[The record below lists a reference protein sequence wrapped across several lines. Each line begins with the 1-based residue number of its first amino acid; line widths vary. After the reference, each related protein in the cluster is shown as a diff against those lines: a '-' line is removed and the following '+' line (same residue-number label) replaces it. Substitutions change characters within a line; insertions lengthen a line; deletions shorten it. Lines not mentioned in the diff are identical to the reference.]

1 MNGHVTVE
9 QTEGR
14 ITVFDGG
21 TKVAEINGAVTQC
34 VDLAD
39 FLRKRL

>member
-1 MNGHVTVE
+1 MNGQVTVE
-9 QTEGR
+9 QEEGR

-21 TKVAEINGAVTQC
+21 TKVAEIHGAVTQC

-39 FLRKRL
+39 YLRKRI